1 MRLREIEHGSLA
13 ANHEAKMK
21 WIEEVRK
28 RDVIAEKTDKANEQH
43 YEVVMRL
50 LPICWSVLTQRNVQ
64 VPTDFIMSCLAPY
77 AKYSSCLYPTG
88 RESLARAEELM
99 LESYCEKAQLRD
111 GMDVLDLGCGTSHI
125 RRCCLIYSSLNRLG

>member
-28 RDVIAEKTDKANEQH
+28 RDLIAEKTDKANEQH

-50 LPICWSVLTQRNVQ
+50 LPICWSVFDTTERPGSDGFHHVLSGAVREVFVVSVSYWAGKPCEGGGVDARELLREGAVERRYGCLGFRVWYVPYTTLLFDLLT
-64 VPTDFIMSCLAPY
+64 AY
-77 AKYSSCLYPTG
+77 
-88 RESLARAEELM
+88 
-99 LESYCEKAQLRD
+99 
-111 GMDVLDLGCGTSHI
+111 
-125 RRCCLIYSSLNRLG
+125 